1 MQGNTHE
8 SLTRAECH
16 EVGSDRSFGLLVA
29 GAFVVLALWPLAH
42 GAPLR
47 LWFIPPA
54 AAFLAAAL
62 IRPAVLGP
70 LNQLWARLGQLLNRV
85 VSPAVLGLVFVV
97 GVVPVALIFRWS
109 GKDPLRLK
117 FDRTARSYWI
127 PRLPPGPPPESIKN
141 QF

>member
-1 MQGNTHE
+1 MQGDTHE
-8 SLTRAECH
+8 SFTRAECH

-29 GAFVVLALWPLAH
+29 GVLVVLALWPLAH

-47 LWFIPPA
+47 LWLIPPA

-85 VSPAVLGLVFVV
+85 VSPAVLGLVFVI

-117 FDRTARSYWI
+117 FDHTARSYWI